1 MAARSA
7 GVNSAVPCPVRQATW
22 ASVAPNR
29 RASPVWEPS
38 QYLDALRLDTRTA
51 IISFTRVET
60 SPSAR
65 TARKWSKKVRSRAGA
80 CARVRNMLG
89 TAPRSA
95 MNESNIGLREASA
108 PAGSTAGSLLMRASI
123 RACYRPRVALR
134 ALLLVL
140 ASGAAIADTV
150 TVRDADALRR
160 AVREAKPGRTVLVAP
175 GEYAGGLW
183 FENVNGE
190 AGKPVVVAGADPKN
204 PPVFRGGGEAMH
216 FAGARH
222 LELRD
227 LAVEGS
233 TANGISVD
241 DAGRRDGSTH
251 HVTIRNVRFTGIG
264 ARGNEDAL
272 KLSGVDDFRVEA
284 CAFERWGAGG
294 GSAIDMVGCHKGT
307 IESCTFRHPE
317 AANAVQTKGGSASVT
332 VRKCRFD
339 DAGSRAVNIG
349 GSTGLEFFRP
359 PLDKP
364 PFAEARDIVVEGC
377 TFAGSDAPVAFVGVD
392 GAVVR
397 FNTFYA
403 PRRWAMRILQE
414 TTADGFV
421 PCRNGEFSRNV
432 VVFRSDRWSEGGVN
446 VGGGTD
452 AATFRFEGNVWFCAD
467 APARSK
473 PRLPSAE
480 KDGVYGTDPKLADPE
495 KGDLSLGKG
504 SPVRGAG
511 AEALQQAGLPEK

>member
-1 MAARSA
+1 MGHDLDRAGARLRP
-7 GVNSAVPCPVRQATW
+7 GPC
-22 ASVAPNR
+22 
-29 RASPVWEPS
+29 
-38 QYLDALRLDTRTA
+38 LFLALM
-51 IISFTRVET
+51 
-60 SPSAR
+60 
-65 TARKWSKKVRSRAGA
+65 AGA
-80 CARVRNMLG
+80 CA
-89 TAPRSA
+89 A
-95 MNESNIGLREASA
+95 E
-108 PAGSTAGSLLMRASI
+108 
-123 RACYRPRVALR
+123 
-134 ALLLVL
+134 
-140 ASGAAIADTV
+140 TV
-150 TVRDADALRR
+150 SVRDADGLRQAAR
-160 AVREAKPGRTVLVAP
+160 RAKPGTTIQLAA
-175 GEYAGGLW
+175 GDYAGGIWL
-183 FENVNGE
+183 ENVRGE
-190 AGKPVVVAGADPKN
+190 AGKPVVIAGADPKN
-204 PPVFRGGGEAMH
+204 PPVVRGGATGMQVAGASHLEIRDLA
-216 FAGARH
+216 FAGA
-222 LELRD
+222 
-227 LAVEGS
+227 
-233 TANGISVD
+233 TANGLSID
-241 DAGRRDGSTH
+241 DAGKRDGSTH
-251 HVTIRNVRFTGIG
+251 HVTVRNVRFSDIG

-272 KLSGVDDFRVEA
+272 KLSGVDEFRVES

-294 GSAIDMVGCHKGT
+294 GSAVDMVGCHRGV
-307 IESCTFRHPE
+307 IEACTFRHPE
-317 AANAVQTKGGSASVT
+317 GANAVQMKGGSASVT

-359 PLDKP
+359 ALDKP

-397 FNTFYA
+397 FNTIYA

-473 PRLPSAE
+473 PRLPAAE

-511 AEALQQAGLPEK
+511 AEALK